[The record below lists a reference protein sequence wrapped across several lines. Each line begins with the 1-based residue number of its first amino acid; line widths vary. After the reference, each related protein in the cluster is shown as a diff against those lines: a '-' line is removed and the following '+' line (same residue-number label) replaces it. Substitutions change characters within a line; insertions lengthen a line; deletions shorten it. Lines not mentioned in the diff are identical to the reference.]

1 MMTRSDP
8 EGQLWNELES
18 IDAGLLTI
26 GGVGQLTRPL
36 SLKPDRRK
44 NTVWFSAHRR
54 SEIVAATGKGAAA
67 DLCIVGKHHD
77 YHARLS
83 GMLSVSNCQE
93 TLKRLWSNTGSASPF
108 GGIVDKDIM
117 LLRLKLTRG
126 DMWASVSCPTEL
138 GDAFAFS
145 HPMPIPGPASVRA
158 HIRFHHFENQSNDQ
172 YASHDEKV

>member
-8 EGQLWNELES
+8 EGQLWDELES
-18 IDAGLLTI
+18 VEAGLLTI

-44 NTVWFSAHRR
+44 NTVWFSTHQR
-54 SEIVAATGKGAAA
+54 SEIVAATGKGAEA
-67 DLCIVGKHHD
+67 DLCIVGRRHD

-93 TLKRLWSNTGSASPF
+93 TLKRLWSNPASTRQF
-108 GGIVDKDIM
+108 GGIVGKEMM

-126 DMWASVSCPTEL
+126 DMWASVSCPAAL
-138 GDAFAFS
+138 GEAFAVS
-145 HPMPIPGPASVRA
+145 DPMPIPGPASVRA

-172 YASHDEKV
+172 HASHDEIV